1 MDGSGGISVVVW
13 LPFSQPLL
21 LPPGS
26 CISTLNS
33 PSPPP
38 PTPSPS
44 LPSRSLPRAEALAEE
59 FPEVEFDIH
68 LMGDLMKCVEEC
80 DVIFAASGSEELLV
94 HREDLV
100 AMPAASDKV
109 GAQQNR

>member
-1 MDGSGGISVVVW
+1 M
-13 LPFSQPLL
+13 PAA
-21 LPPGS
+21 
-26 CISTLNS
+26 
-33 PSPPP
+33 
-38 PTPSPS
+38 
-44 LPSRSLPRAEALAEE
+44 RSLPRAEALAEE

-109 GAQQNR
+109 GAQQGGGCVPV